1 MSNAY
6 IPISEINEFL
16 YNNVRKQQKTKRK
29 KKKTLLDIKFVMHHE
44 FSSVQTIKPS

>member
-29 KKKTLLDIKFVMHHE
+29 KKKNFIGYKVCDA
-44 FSSVQTIKPS
+44 S